1 MIIHVNKEIL
11 QNAISNL
18 EKNKQYIVIDKNMF
32 SIKNIDTLLNIK
44 TEYGTH
50 MQNGLY
56 DYSKF
61 IFKYSNENIE
71 ISYRHASSLCQ
82 NFVEVSKIIS
92 DNEVSTLMEKSFNIA
107 LDRNL
112 ETRVP
117 GFTTVREID
126 EIFYNEVLIYIA
138 SKINENDKDRTTDD
152 FTSKF
157 NLFKEK
163 QEKEIQETCDLMNK
177 LYDMLLKIKLE
188 NE

>member
-1 MIIHVNKEIL
+1 MIIHVNKETL

-18 EKNKQYIVIDKNMF
+18 EKNNQYIVIDKNLF

-44 TEYGTH
+44 TEYGTN

-56 DYSKF
+56 DYNKF
-61 IFKYSNENIE
+61 IFKYLNENIE

-82 NFVEVSKIIS
+82 DFVEVSKIIS

-107 LDRNL
+107 LDRNV
-112 ETRVP
+112 ETRMP

-188 NE
+188 NK